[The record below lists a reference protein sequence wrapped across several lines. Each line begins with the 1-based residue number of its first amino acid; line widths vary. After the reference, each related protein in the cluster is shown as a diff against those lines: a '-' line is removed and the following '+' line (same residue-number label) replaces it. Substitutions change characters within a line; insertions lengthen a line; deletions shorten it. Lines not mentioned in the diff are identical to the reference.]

1 MKRLSPF
8 PSSELFQ
15 RLQSRWASLT
25 QREKNWLWLAFVI
38 LLIALLW
45 FVLLFPAMTTLRGA
59 DAQARTLDAQLE
71 RMRAMQLEAIAIQK
85 QPVRNYAEALRA
97 LTSVTTH
104 VLGTSAKLL
113 VVGDRASVTLQDSS
127 ADGLAQW
134 LTDARVNAKSVPIEA
149 RLTRSPLAG
158 AARWN
163 GVVVMRL
170 PPR

>member
-8 PSSELFQ
+8 QSPALFQ

-25 QREKNWLWLAFVI
+25 QREKNWLWLAFVM

-45 FVLLFPAMTTLRGA
+45 FVLLAPAIATLRSA

-71 RMRAMQLEAIAIQK
+71 RMRAMQLEAVAIQK
-85 QPVRNYAEALRA
+85 QPVRNYDEVLRA

-113 VVGDRASVTLQDSS
+113 VVGDRASVTLQEGS

-134 LTDARVNAKSVPIEA
+134 LTDARVNAQSVPLEA
-149 RLTRSPLAG
+149 KLTRSPETG
-158 AARWN
+158 ATRWN
-163 GVVVMRL
+163 GVVVMSL
-170 PPR
+170 PAR

>member
-8 PSSELFQ
+8 QSSELFQ

-25 QREKNWLWLAFVI
+25 QREKNWLWLAFVM

-45 FVLLFPAMTTLRGA
+45 FVLLAPAIATLRSA

-71 RMRAMQLEAIAIQK
+71 RMRAMQLEAVAMQK

-113 VVGDRASVTLQDSS
+113 VVGDRASVTLQEGS

-134 LTDARVNAKSVPIEA
+134 LTDARVNAQSVPLEA
-149 RLTRSPLAG
+149 KLTRSPETG
-158 AARWN
+158 ATRWN
-163 GVVVMRL
+163 GVVVMSL
-170 PPR
+170 PAR